1 MPAAGRPG
9 CAGGALS
16 ARAQAQPPG
25 PEVPQGPGGTPS
37 PPAPA
42 ATFSLRLCLRRCPR
56 HVALNVMGVGQPWT
70 GGEGALGSIHPP
82 HREVQGPPPSPLSL
96 GPSRSPPGPWV
107 RPRRP
112 HSVGSLWGTW
122 SWLLVDGPG
131 GGDRGRKT
139 APPRALVMRQA
150 ARVSLSHRAQPL
162 PGAPAPA
169 CGVSGGGRCL
179 AWASSDLRRLL

>member
-1 MPAAGRPG
+1 MPAAEAPGLRGRSVVCTGPG
-9 CAGGALS
+9 PASGTGGSPGTWWDTLPSITRRHILPPPLSAEVPTSCGAERNGGGAAVDWRGVS
-16 ARAQAQPPG
+16 PG
-25 PEVPQGPGGTPS
+25 VHS
-37 PPAPA
+37 P
-42 ATFSLRLCLRRCPR
+42 
-56 HVALNVMGVGQPWT
+56 H
-70 GGEGALGSIHPP
+70 P

-112 HSVGSLWGTW
+112 HPVGSLWGTW

-131 GGDRGRKT
+131 GGDRGRTT
-139 APPRALVMRQA
+139 APPRALVTRQA

-169 CGVSGGGRCL
+169 CGVSGGL